1 MLTHSPPLPLIV
13 DYSDGNNDMTEDD
26 EKGAILALKQHDR
39 VHRVRLRTPVTSLQK
54 LIAVMD
60 EEYPI
65 LKYLIIE
72 PPYEDRS
79 TILIPP
85 ETLQAPNLR
94 LLSLAGFA
102 LPIGSRLLTT
112 AVGLTTLCL
121 FNDVFMD
128 DPSTHVN
135 PNVLLR
141 WLSFMPQLEALV
153 VSFFLPIPD
162 HEIERQLS
170 HTPIITPVT
179 LPNLRRFRF
188 RGVNAYLEALAHR
201 TTTPRLEKL
210 KIEFFH
216 QFTFSVPRLLQF
228 MSTPEDLEFES
239 ANFWFYDERVYVEVY
254 PRGKSETYALS
265 INVDCWHLNWQVT
278 SVAQIFN
285 SLSQIFSAVEHL
297 TLQRKVS
304 NQSSE
309 EHNEVDHTEWRKLLG
324 SFRNVKTLYIGNGLT
339 EQLSLW
345 LDLEDREPLLGLLPE
360 LQELTYSGSGNTGG
374 AFTS

>member
-1 MLTHSPPLPLIV
+1 MLAHSPPLPLIV

-26 EKGAILALKQHDR
+26 EEGAILALKQRDR

-112 AVGLTTLCL
+112 AVGLATLCL

-153 VSFFLPIPD
+153 VSFFLPI
-162 HEIERQLS
+162 
-170 HTPIITPVT
+170 
-179 LPNLRRFRF
+179 RRFRF

-228 MSTPEDLEFES
+228 MSTPENLEFES

-254 PRGKSETYALS
+254 PRGKSGTYALS